1 VQEPQI
7 IEQKSGQ
14 QLPKKNLLLQKIRSK
29 SNLQQKVK
37 ILQPGKKIQLKGD
50 QSISSLKNLIQK
62 QMSGQSHE
70 LANQNLVASRG
81 SLISQLSSNSRVSSN
96 KSTHK
101 LRLDQNKIQII
112 KKISQIQKS
121 PATV

>member
-1 VQEPQI
+1 M
-7 IEQKSGQ
+7 
-14 QLPKKNLLLQKIRSK
+14 
-29 SNLQQKVK
+29 
-37 ILQPGKKIQLKGD
+37 QPGKKIQLKGD
-50 QSISSLKNLIQK
+50 QSMSSLKNLIQK

-70 LANQNLVASRG
+70 LANQNMVASRG